1 MYFISDYNLATSH
14 VKAIALI
21 GFFAMQNAYA
31 EPSRPKTTKEP
42 RQVTSCGI
50 SFQLPRHL
58 KITAP
63 KEPSTRMA

>member
-1 MYFISDYNLATSH
+1 MNFTSNHNLATCY
-14 VKAIALI
+14 VKAISLI
-21 GFFAMQNAYA
+21 GFLTMQTAHA

-50 SFQLPRHL
+50 TFNLPRHL

-63 KEPSTRMA
+63 